1 MPLEQI
7 HDFAKYIYIYQKHLN
22 VKHII
27 PINDYTKQFK
37 RSTTNVRR
45 WNKNGSLYLQVK
57 ADETF
62 LLSVALHLLII
73 ILSVKSGQKWSVK

>member
-7 HDFAKYIYIYQKHLN
+7 HDFAKYIKKTYKIIISDRKHLN

-45 WNKNGSLYLQVK
+45 
-57 ADETF
+57 
-62 LLSVALHLLII
+62 
-73 ILSVKSGQKWSVK
+73 